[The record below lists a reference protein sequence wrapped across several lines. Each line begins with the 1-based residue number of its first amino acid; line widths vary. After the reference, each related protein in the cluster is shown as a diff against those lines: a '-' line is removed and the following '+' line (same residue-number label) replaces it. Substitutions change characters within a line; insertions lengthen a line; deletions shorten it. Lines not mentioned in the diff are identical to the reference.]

1 MAKKLDDLETFW
13 RAVFQMKS
21 WEHDH
26 SRMVSLSW
34 REVHLP
40 LDRPIRRFVGRWR
53 RCTLTGTFEGTE
65 DGVLAK
71 DDLEIDT
78 LYSPHPY
85 ERLQNTPQLLFADG
99 TPALHAL
106 RLPRFVMKNIRV
118 IQFYAGLAEN
128 SREKTIQECHTNL

>member
-78 LYSPHPY
+78 L
-85 ERLQNTPQLLFADG
+85 LQITSQLLFADG
-99 TPALHAL
+99 TRLFWRPPALHAL
-106 RLPRFVMKNIRV
+106 RLSRFVMKNIRV